1 MAAPMVKVLRR
12 RIINTSA
19 INNHSRY
26 VSSAEHIW
34 DSKLDHNKW
43 PTKVISYRMFMN
55 KRQNEASRS
64 VLVKINNK
72 HNVETVCR
80 QLKDVGAV
88 SNALL
93 YKNILLVEF
102 EKQDSVKKVLSNLGI
117 APPPSRPNLT
127 TLPLESRLLMSAD
140 QDSNSKL
147 YMKKGVNI
155 QNEPNHQ
162 KLDAQKLNELKS
174 VSEQVEFLHSTQK
187 LSEFGLRYRFFAS
200 SVIEEFLSPTFYR
213 CKIEPFGSCVNG
225 FGSQT
230 SDLDLGINTV
240 SRKKKS
246 GFNVE
251 FMHSNEY
258 NLGRI
263 HKLLREFLPFLS
275 NLYYVRH
282 ARVPIIKCNLG
293 LLDVTCD
300 LSDSNLSGSKMSEL
314 LYLYSQLD
322 PRAPPLASIIKVWA
336 SHQGVTKSGPGSWPS
351 NFMLLMMVIFFLQ
364 SKSTLPSISTM
375 ASALGKKNNV
385 SPVDLSFSLT
395 NIERFVS
402 NDNRHQ
408 TLEELLV
415 EFFQFYLKFD
425 FKLKGF
431 SLITGEQVDNV
442 NNSAMYIENPFVIGH
457 NIATNVK
464 LRNLMIMKDRMESSL
479 KDLESLDM
487 GIIPLVCGE
496 MNVKNRVKENVLNVA
511 SLYTTVSETESENS
525 DSSNLTDE
533 MCTDKVTNFDTNAS
547 DINTSTTESNLTKD
561 KLLERNSV

>member
-1 MAAPMVKVLRR
+1 M
-12 RIINTSA
+12 
-19 INNHSRY
+19 
-26 VSSAEHIW
+26 E
-34 DSKLDHNKW
+34 
-43 PTKVISYRMFMN
+43 
-55 KRQNEASRS
+55 
-64 VLVKINNK
+64 
-72 HNVETVCR
+72 
-80 QLKDVGAV
+80 
-88 SNALL
+88 
-93 YKNILLVEF
+93 
-102 EKQDSVKKVLSNLGI
+102 
-117 APPPSRPNLT
+117 
-127 TLPLESRLLMSAD
+127 
-140 QDSNSKL
+140 
-147 YMKKGVNI
+147 
-155 QNEPNHQ
+155 
-162 KLDAQKLNELKS
+162 